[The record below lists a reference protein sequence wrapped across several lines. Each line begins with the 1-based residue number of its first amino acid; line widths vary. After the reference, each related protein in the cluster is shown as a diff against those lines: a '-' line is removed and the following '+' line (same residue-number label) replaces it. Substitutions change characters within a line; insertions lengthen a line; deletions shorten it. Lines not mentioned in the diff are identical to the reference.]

1 VSNEA
6 CGRVRDHL
14 FRLGAAG
21 RGARPPDCIHLD
33 NLTSTGTRATEYT
46 NKNDWLLLNAQGT
59 EEPKRTIPGLQI
71 EGYFLDEPSR
81 TTLTPGNAY
90 GKRDKNGN
98 KVYPYDSQFVI
109 RFPDPEHW
117 KGRLVITG
125 SPGVRGQ
132 YANDI
137 IISDHVLDKGCA
149 FASTDK
155 GNSGL
160 RFYIADQAPGD
171 ALAEWH
177 RRIKQLAEVVKEAAK
192 EYYGHFGKELKYTY
206 VTGNSNGG
214 YLTRYALENDRDDLY
229 DGGVDWQGTLFTDPD
244 KSYSHPEDKGPNLL
258 TFLPQALKY
267 YPHYP
272 LRDARNALIRAGF
285 ESDQDFL
292 WEYYHNF
299 YWNLVQRIYREEFD
313 PYYIGDDADYNYAVR
328 IDPNKNPSG
337 KDAAEAIKGA
347 VKRVSLTGDIK
358 KRLITLHGTLDAL
371 FPIKKSSDRYEELV
385 REAKKEDVDRYHR
398 YYKIEG
404 GTHVDSLYDSFPDKL
419 RPILPCYKAAFDRL
433 VDWVEGKVPPPDNQT
448 IPKPSRGDV
457 VNSCPELEK

>member
-6 CGRVRDHL
+6 CSRVRDHL

-33 NLTSTGTRATEYT
+33 NLTSKGTRETEYT
-46 NKNDWLLLNAQGT
+46 NNIDWAGLHAQGT
-59 EEPKRTIPGLQI
+59 EEPKKTIPGLQI

-98 KVYPYDSQFVI
+98 KVYLYDSQFVI
-109 RFPDPEHW
+109 RFPDPDHW
-117 KGRLVITG
+117 EGRLVISG
-125 SPGVRGQ
+125 PPGIRGQ

-137 IISDHVLDKGCA
+137 IISDHVLQKGCA

-160 RFYIADQAPGD
+160 RFYSADQGPGD

-177 RRIKQLAEVVKEAAK
+177 RRVKQLAGVVKEAAK
-192 EYYGHFGKELKYTY
+192 EYYGDHGKELKYTY
-206 VTGNSNGG
+206 VTGCSNGG
-214 YLTRYALENDRDDLY
+214 YLTRYALENDHDDLY

-244 KSYSHPEDKGPNLL
+244 SPNSDPDKGPNLL
-258 TFLPQALKY
+258 TFLPSALK
-267 YPHYP
+267 HYLDP
-272 LRDARNALIRAGF
+272 LRTARDAMIEAGF
-285 ESDQDFL
+285 EWESSFL
-292 WEYYHNF
+292 WEYYYNI
-299 YWNLVQRIYREEFD
+299 YWNLTQRIFREEFD
-313 PYYIGDDADYNYAVR
+313 PYYINADADYNYSQR
-328 IDPNKNPSG
+328 LNPQQNLRAQEV
-337 KDAAEAIKGA
+337 KDA
-347 VKRVSLTGDIK
+347 VKRISLTGDIK

-404 GTHVDSLYDSFPDKL
+404 GTHVDSLYDRFPDKL

-433 VDWVEGKVPPPDNQT
+433 VDWVERSVPPPDNRT
-448 IPKPSRGDV
+448 IPKPAVGDD